1 MLSWGVTV
9 HVCIGFAVIGC
20 CFHGLC
26 KVVTIYVHRSSNYD
40 WVHWI

>member
-9 HVCIGFAVIGC
+9 HVCIWLAVIGL

-26 KVVTIYVHRSSNYD
+26 KVVTVYVHHSSNYD
-40 WVHWI
+40 WVHWV